1 MYDFKTQLEIGK
13 QIESELDRYFSRWYE
28 IQSVSLEVEKTQGID
43 RIFISKATGEIK
55 SVEYKSDFKS
65 ASTGNIYVE
74 LSVDSDNGYS
84 KPGWAVHSVADI
96 ILYCI
101 INQGIISHI
110 YILNPSVVRSFE
122 DIWKGQYRNVIC
134 KNKGYHSKGVLIPM
148 DIVKSVSSRTIVLI

>member
-13 QIESELDRYFSRWYE
+13 LIETELDRYFSQWYE
-28 IQSVSLEVEKTQGID
+28 IQSVSIDVEKADGID
-43 RIFISKATGEIK
+43 RIFTSKATGK
-55 SVEYKSDFKS
+55 SQTVEYKSDFKS

-110 YILNPSVVRSFE
+110 YILSPSVVRSFV
-122 DIWKGQYRNVIC
+122 DIWKGQYRNVTC
-134 KNKGYHSKGVLIPM
+134 ANKGYHSKGILVPM